1 MLEEK
6 IGKNN
11 KIAEAIENIE
21 KLRRIMKYF
30 KYIFIVLTIIAIATI
45 AYKNSKKDI
54 LEKQKEQAILNYY
67 QNVETL
73 LDSLYIYENNSIF
86 NTNVGNKYLES
97 KHKFDS
103 LIINNK

>member
-1 MLEEK
+1 MNTKEEK
-6 IGKNN
+6 TAK
-11 KIAEAIENIE
+11 ARENIE

-30 KYIFIVLTIIAIATI
+30 KYIFIVLTIIAIAAI
-45 AYKNSKKDI
+45 AYSNSKKHI
-54 LEKQKEQAILNYY
+54 LKKQKEQAILDYY

-73 LDSLYIYENNSIF
+73 LDSLCIYENDTIF